1 MRFATLGPEG
11 TCHENAVKN
20 YLLHHSLTNST
31 ILLIDDFMNGLEM
44 IRNGETDY
52 LVQCSAHPHV
62 HLVVEKYFKEI
73 YVTDT
78 FIFPTKDLALLEDA
92 RIENPRTLG
101 LVKATEGYLGEI
113 SYPEIIY
120 EQSKPVVGENLING
134 KYDAGLAYMEH
145 HLENPGRFR
154 MRMHIGPVITT
165 WLVYGKRTAFK
176 GSVLGAAARG
186 FYDAVSSHS

>member
-20 YLLHHSLTNST
+20 YLSHHSLKNSA
-31 ILLIDDFMNGLEM
+31 ILFIDDFMNGLEM
-44 IRNGETDY
+44 VRHGEVDY
-52 LVQCSAHPHV
+52 LVQCSAHPEV
-62 HLVVEKYFKEI
+62 HLVTEKYFQEI
-73 YVTDT
+73 FVTDT

-92 RIENPRTLG
+92 RIEHPRTLG
-101 LVKATEGYLGEI
+101 LVKATEGYLGQI
-113 SYPEIIY
+113 RYPELIY
-120 EQSKPVVGENLING
+120 EPSKPIVGKNLISG

-145 HLENPGRFR
+145 YLENPGRFR

-176 GSVLGAAARG
+176 GRVLGAADKG
-186 FYDAVSSHS
+186 FFEIA